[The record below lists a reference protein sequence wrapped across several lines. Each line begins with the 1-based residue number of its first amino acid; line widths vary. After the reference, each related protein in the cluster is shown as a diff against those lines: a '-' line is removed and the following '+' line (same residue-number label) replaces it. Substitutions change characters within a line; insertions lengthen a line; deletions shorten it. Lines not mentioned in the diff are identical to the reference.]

1 MSAGTHQGS
10 TKRKGTNASGSAKR
24 SKSGPSVKHAP
35 ITLGQIDAVI
45 LSGVANE
52 RSATEA
58 DLRAVASK
66 NQTGFVESILEKV
79 SGYSPRG
86 ALDEQVKAGCGMTY
100 AALQRRLEQKFSVVV
115 FNFVVS
121 INFYHSKQK
130 AL

>member
-35 ITLGQIDAVI
+35 ITLGQIDEVI
-45 LSGVANE
+45 LTGVPNE

-58 DLRAVASK
+58 DLQAVASK

-79 SGYSPRG
+79 PGYSPQG
-86 ALDEQVKAGCGMTY
+86 GLDRQVKAGCNMTY
-100 AALQRRLEQKFSVVV
+100 PALQRDLEQKFSVEHGWV
-115 FNFVVS
+115 
-121 INFYHSKQK
+121 
-130 AL
+130 ALM

>member
-1 MSAGTHQGS
+1 M
-10 TKRKGTNASGSAKR
+10 R
-24 SKSGPSVKHAP
+24 SKPGPSVKHAP

-58 DLRAVASK
+58 DLQAVASK

-86 ALDEQVKAGCGMTY
+86 ARDEQVKAGCGMTY
-100 AALQRRLEQKFSVVV
+100 AALQRHLEQKFSVEQLAPHRLWAAAA
-115 FNFVVS
+115 S
-121 INFYHSKQK
+121 I
-130 AL
+130 